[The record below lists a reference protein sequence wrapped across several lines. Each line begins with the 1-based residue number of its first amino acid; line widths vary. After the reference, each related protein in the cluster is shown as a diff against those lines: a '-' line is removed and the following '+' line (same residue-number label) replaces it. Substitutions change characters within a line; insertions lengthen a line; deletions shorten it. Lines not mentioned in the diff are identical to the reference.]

1 MRKGICVLRFPGL
14 LRQGDRIG
22 VTSPSAGV
30 DEREA
35 ERIEFCIAWLRGA
48 GYDVVVGECMDGTG
62 ITSGPAESRAA
73 ELTAMLCDPAIRC
86 VIPPWGGETAIDLVD
101 RLGWDALAQADPTW
115 LVGFSDLS
123 TILLPITTRL
133 GWATV
138 HGDNLADTPYRTPE
152 GLLGWLEIVSGTG
165 PHRQRES
172 GLVAGWWRMAEDP
185 RATVWKRAG
194 EGQWSLHGADSVR
207 VTGRLIGGCVETL
220 CNLAGTP
227 YGDVA
232 AFGRQYA
239 DDGLIV
245 YLEAAGDEAATI
257 CRNIHGLRL
266 AGWFDHATVV
276 LVGRTNAPDNPK
288 LTQREA
294 VLDALAPLDLPVI
307 FDLEIG
313 HVPPHMPLVNGALAH
328 RQRRD
333 TTDHPGVP
341 LGALAVR
348 PSAGARP
355 RHARHRV
362 RGLTATVTTLGNPV
376 LNPHMRHPLISRALI
391 WWQIDLSRR
400 YGFRSVWCQG
410 LSGLMSSGGRCPA
423 ASGALAPEPYRTIRQ
438 YVRRIGR
445 RA

>member
-1 MRKGICVLRFPGL
+1 MLRFPGL

-30 DEREA
+30 ARREA
-35 ERIEFCIAWLRGA
+35 ARIDFCIGWLREA

-62 ITSGPAESRAA
+62 ITSGPAEARAT
-73 ELTAMLCDPAIRC
+73 ELTAMLCDPSIRC

-101 RLGWDALAQADPTW
+101 RLDWAALARADPTW

-123 TILLPITTRL
+123 TILVPITTRL

-165 PHRQRES
+165 PYLQRES
-172 GLVAGWWRMAEDP
+172 GLVADWWPMAEDP
-185 RATVWKRAG
+185 RATMWKRAG
-194 EGQWSLHGADSVR
+194 EGRWSLHGADSVR

-232 AFGRQYA
+232 AFGRRYA

-266 AGWFDHATVV
+266 AGWFDHATAV

-313 HVPPHMPLVNGALAH
+313 HVPPHLPLVNGALA
-328 RQRRD
+328 
-333 TTDHPGVP
+333 
-341 LGALAVR
+341 
-348 PSAGARP
+348 
-355 RHARHRV
+355 
-362 RGLTATVTTLGNPV
+362 TVTVNAET
-376 LNPHMRHPLISRALI
+376 R
-391 WWQIDLSRR
+391 QIVQE
-400 YGFRSVWCQG
+400 FR
-410 LSGLMSSGGRCPA
+410 
-423 ASGALAPEPYRTIRQ
+423 
-438 YVRRIGR
+438 
-445 RA
+445 